1 MGVSVYLLT
10 PDCALC
16 VCVSVISNQST
27 SKKPHVPDLSK
38 LDALLHATHIKVLRC
53 NMCTS
58 MISLSKKA
66 YQVWHSHPFS
76 HSPIQTGRGWTT
88 IEKGG
93 RQYRGGGGVCIIYGR
108 LGPLCY
114 DKIVTNY

>member
-38 LDALLHATHIKVLRC
+38 LDALLHETHIKVLRC
-53 NMCTS
+53 DMCTS

-66 YQVWHSHPFS
+66 YQMWHSHPSAIHPFRQGGDG
-76 HSPIQTGRGWTT
+76 PQLK
-88 IEKGG
+88 KGVG
-93 RQYRGGGGVCIIYGR
+93 NIGGGGVCIIYGR